1 MSLDPKTL
9 KVNDR
14 YNWKHQPER
23 LVFIG
28 KRRYPGDRR
37 YWYQFENVDYP
48 GIVWCEIIESDL
60 DCLELS

>member
-14 YNWKHQPER
+14 CNWKPQPER

-28 KRRYPGDRR
+28 KRRYPGDSRL
-37 YWYQFENVDYP
+37 WYQFELVDKP
-48 GIVWCEIIESDL
+48 GIVWCEILESDL
-60 DCLELS
+60 DRLELS